1 MKSLVEKL
9 VSDAIA
15 ALPADTLGDAPPPD
29 PAIERS
35 RDVAHGDFA
44 TGVAMRLAKAA
55 RTNPRALAAKIVAAL
70 PANELVAKTEIAGPG
85 FINFFMTPAAWQAEM
100 GRVLGEGAALWP
112 RQRRRRPRARS
123 SSSSPQIPPGRCTSA
138 TGVRRPSAPRSRTCS
153 RPTAGACT
161 ASTT

>member
-1 MKSLVEKL
+1 MKNLVEKL
-9 VSDAIA
+9 VNDAIA
-15 ALPADTLGDAPPPD
+15 ALPAGTLGDAPPPD

-55 RTNPRALAAKIVAAL
+55 RTNPRALAARIVAAI

-100 GRVLGEGAALWP
+100 GRVLAQGVAYGRGSSGAGRSTIVEFVSANP
-112 RQRRRRPRARS
+112 TGPMHVGHGRQAAF
-123 SSSSPQIPPGRCTSA
+123 GA
-138 TGVRRPSAPRSRTCS
+138 TVANLLE
-153 RPTAGACT
+153 A
-161 ASTT
+161 